1 MSEVV
6 LGVDL
11 GTSSVKISAVDRQGN
26 IVAQQS
32 YDYPLSQ
39 PKPGYSEQNPEDWVN
54 GTTVAIVR
62 LILDDGIKPEDIAGI
77 SYSGQMHGLVLLDD
91 NNQVLRPAILWN
103 DTRTTPQTKEI
114 AEKMGQEFIDITRN
128 KALEGFTLPKILWVK
143 ENEPEIFSQ
152 AASFVTPKDYVRYRM
167 TGKLAMEISDAAGT
181 VAMDVANRT
190 WSKEVQEAFGLK
202 PEFFPEIIEGPEFA
216 GTISPK
222 YAAFSGLTTDT
233 KVFGGAADNAAG
245 AIGSAILQPNMVM
258 SSIGTSGV
266 VLKYEDNADADYKG
280 KVHFFN
286 HAIPGKFYSMGVT
299 LAAGYAL
306 SWFKKTFAADEDFT
320 AMVESAGKSTVG
332 ANGLLFTPYLVG
344 ERTPYADGDIRA
356 VEADAHAA
364 ERARAIAETVTE
376 RPAQLRAEG
385 IKITVADKLVSLC
398 VRRVE
403 VRTRDGP
410 GERQAAHR
418 QRLRRQDVGQ
428 GRTRL
433 LSGNAHPDDG
443 LAGHRGIVQLEEA
456 GRGEDKDRAVKGGG
470 HVHRPPQLVEKI
482 HAVGRGEIQDKQYLH
497 RVTSRMA
504 AASAS
509 AFWSTARPPYWAA
522 ISSQAVFL

>member
-233 KVFGGAADNAAG
+233 KTTQMLITRVRFTSLTTLSLA
-245 AIGSAILQPNMVM
+245 
-258 SSIGTSGV
+258 SSTQWVLLWPLDTLCHGLRRRLLLMKTSRQW
-266 VLKYEDNADADYKG
+266 LN
-280 KVHFFN
+280 
-286 HAIPGKFYSMGVT
+286 
-299 LAAGYAL
+299 
-306 SWFKKTFAADEDFT
+306 
-320 AMVESAGKSTVG
+320 
-332 ANGLLFTPYLVG
+332 
-344 ERTPYADGDIRA
+344 
-356 VEADAHAA
+356 
-364 ERARAIAETVTE
+364 
-376 RPAQLRAEG
+376 Q
-385 IKITVADKLVSLC
+385 LVS
-398 VRRVE
+398 
-403 VRTRDGP
+403 
-410 GERQAAHR
+410 
-418 QRLRRQDVGQ
+418 QRLVL
-428 GRTRL
+428 T
-433 LSGNAHPDDG
+433 
-443 LAGHRGIVQLEEA
+443 VCC
-456 GRGEDKDRAVKGGG
+456 
-470 HVHRPPQLVEKI
+470 
-482 HAVGRGEIQDKQYLH
+482 
-497 RVTSRMA
+497 SRHT
-504 AASAS
+504 
-509 AFWSTARPPYWAA
+509 W
-522 ISSQAVFL
+522 

>member
-181 VAMDVANRT
+181 V
-190 WSKEVQEAFGLK
+190 EAR
-202 PEFFPEIIEGPEFA
+202 
-216 GTISPK
+216 
-222 YAAFSGLTTDT
+222 
-233 KVFGGAADNAAG
+233 
-245 AIGSAILQPNMVM
+245 ILP
-258 SSIGTSGV
+258 
-266 VLKYEDNADADYKG
+266 
-280 KVHFFN
+280 
-286 HAIPGKFYSMGVT
+286 
-299 LAAGYAL
+299 
-306 SWFKKTFAADEDFT
+306 
-320 AMVESAGKSTVG
+320 
-332 ANGLLFTPYLVG
+332 
-344 ERTPYADGDIRA
+344 
-356 VEADAHAA
+356 
-364 ERARAIAETVTE
+364 
-376 RPAQLRAEG
+376 
-385 IKITVADKLVSLC
+385 
-398 VRRVE
+398 
-403 VRTRDGP
+403 
-410 GERQAAHR
+410 
-418 QRLRRQDVGQ
+418 
-428 GRTRL
+428 
-433 LSGNAHPDDG
+433 
-443 LAGHRGIVQLEEA
+443 
-456 GRGEDKDRAVKGGG
+456 
-470 HVHRPPQLVEKI
+470 
-482 HAVGRGEIQDKQYLH
+482 
-497 RVTSRMA
+497 
-504 AASAS
+504 
-509 AFWSTARPPYWAA
+509 
-522 ISSQAVFL
+522 